1 MSYPQTA
8 FVVNRISQAFFTRKN
23 WQSLASLILFATNG
37 QLQEWNVLLFHSNVA
52 LSQRSPANY
61 FKSNKSY
68 CLILRQDLLFLWL

>member
-37 QLQEWNVLLFHSNVA
+37 QLQE
-52 LSQRSPANY
+52 
-61 FKSNKSY
+61 
-68 CLILRQDLLFLWL
+68 